1 MEDNQINGS
10 LTETGYTGVWAGILR
25 NTIRG
30 GMTFTN
36 NTEAVI
42 DEYDIGALVVDGPAV
57 CANNNPPPNMG
68 HSPGPLS
75 VVHGPTVGN
84 QAATCTGVRNGH

>member
-1 MEDNQINGS
+1 M
-10 LTETGYTGVWAGILR
+10 TETGYAVVWAGILR
-25 NTIRG
+25 DTIQGPLTFIDNTQS
-30 GMTFTN
+30 M
-36 NTEAVI
+36 I
-42 DEYDIGALVVDGPAV
+42 DEYDIGALVVNGPAV

-84 QAATCTGVRNGH
+84 QAAT